1 MQRRIHM
8 YITYI
13 YILFNVYIYRHI
25 YYIYVYCIYIYI
37 CIYVDTWPYPKLEIH
52 RIFSLVNPPFPRP
65 VHPKVIGLLNF
76 TWTCRNRPVTSY
88 YFGVIHHLSSLF
100 GILWRHCYTVPVFSL
115 RKECVSDHL
124 LIFVGPKGNPK
135 TWMPHID
142 YSKPLMLWLGI

>member
-1 MQRRIHM
+1 M
-8 YITYI
+8 YI
-13 YILFNVYIYRHI
+13 YIY
-25 YYIYVYCIYIYI
+25 

-76 TWTCRNRPVTSY
+76 TWTCRNRPGKACCFESTPKNRPVTSY

-100 GILWRHCYTVPVFSL
+100 GIFWRHCCTVPVFSL